1 MLLKMKDLTNEIKYQ
16 CKFEKVVEDLVMIT
30 IESEIDIVR
39 IMSYWRLTGVED
51 TPPLEIGINC
61 DNTQISRIVF
71 FVDLYTLKTGKHIN
85 ETETIKGNVQVDV
98 SIFSKLYEFIDIDKS
113 HFEKRKAIEV
123 GHIFQNEQVYSKM
136 MNGTFTNK
144 EGKKDYYYNLSGV
157 KQIKIHEFRH
167 SHACL
172 LFTNKI
178 ELEGCFLN
186 LSGIL

>member
-1 MLLKMKDLTNEIKYQ
+1 MLLKMKDLTNEINYQ

-98 SIFSKLYEFIDIDKS
+98 SVFSKLYEFIDIDKS
-113 HFEKRKAIEV
+113 YEMHIYDNSIICVFDKELVKKVNTGRLDIYLNSLNEIV
-123 GHIFQNEQVYSKM
+123 GIGIN
-136 MNGTFTNK
+136 
-144 EGKKDYYYNLSGV
+144 NLSEEE
-157 KQIKIHEFRH
+157 IR
-167 SHACL
+167 
-172 LFTNKI
+172 LF
-178 ELEGCFLN
+178 N
-186 LSGIL
+186 LH